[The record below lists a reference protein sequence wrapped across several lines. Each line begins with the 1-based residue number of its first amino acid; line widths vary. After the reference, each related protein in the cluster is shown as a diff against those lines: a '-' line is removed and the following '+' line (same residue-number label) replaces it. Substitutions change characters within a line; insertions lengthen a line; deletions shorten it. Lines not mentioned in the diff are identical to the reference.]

1 MPDASNFKWAL
12 SEHQE
17 SVNALNS
24 DEERRFDQEQLAR
37 VNAVLD
43 AILAPFGDLFADNPQ
58 RLRDE
63 YKLKVNN
70 AIKANLDLNS
80 IWSFMGIVAANYK
93 SIEASRKAHIKHSG
107 SRSRKAKVF
116 SWLDSNMVKFKSM
129 DAAAQAIAKQEP
141 VAFRTARDWVGDWK
155 KLRSAGTP

>member
-1 MPDASNFKWAL
+1 MPDVSNFNEAL

-24 DEERRFDQEQLAR
+24 DEERRFDQDQLAR

-43 AILAPFGDLFADNPQ
+43 AILSPFGDAFADDPQ

-70 AIKANLDLNS
+70 AIKANLDLHS
-80 IWSFMGIVAANYK
+80 IWSFIEIVAANYK
-93 SIEASRKAHIKHSG
+93 SIDASRSANIKHSG
-107 SRSRKAKVF
+107 NRSRKAKVF

-129 DAAAQAIAKQEP
+129 DAAAQAIANHEP
-141 VAFRTARDWVGDWK
+141 IAFRTARDWVGDWK
-155 KLRSAGTP
+155 KLRSTGTP